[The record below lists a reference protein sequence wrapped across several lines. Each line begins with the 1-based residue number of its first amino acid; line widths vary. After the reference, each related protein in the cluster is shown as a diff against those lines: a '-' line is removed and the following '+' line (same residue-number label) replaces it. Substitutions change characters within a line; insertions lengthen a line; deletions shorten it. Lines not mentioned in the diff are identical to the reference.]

1 MVLVGRQPG
10 EDAAQAEIWAMYL
23 HQQRFSDDYR
33 DGLGLP
39 LIMHLA
45 ELTSDYALPHEEA
58 DKADPAEDPEKNEP
72 DQLDISDDRQLD
84 A

>member
-1 MVLVGRQPG
+1 MKIATAVDCWSAVFRSAGR
-10 EDAAQAEIWAMYL
+10 I
-23 HQQRFSDDYR
+23 SDDYR

-58 DKADPAEDPEKNEP
+58 DKADPDEDPEDDEP
-72 DQLDISDDRQLD
+72 DQRDIGENEQTD